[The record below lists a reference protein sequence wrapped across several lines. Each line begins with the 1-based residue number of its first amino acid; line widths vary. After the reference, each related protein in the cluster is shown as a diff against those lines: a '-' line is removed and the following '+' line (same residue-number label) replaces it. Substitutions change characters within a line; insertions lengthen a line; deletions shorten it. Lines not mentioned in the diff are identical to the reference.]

1 MCFSLDST
9 YVDLSLLWTPKYNLL
24 LLKYKDYNTRLK
36 KFFAII
42 EREYQ
47 DEKPLHIADPDRSC
61 FAIITH
67 EEYEKLYCS
76 KGLQELLASK
86 DVVVT
91 NCGDPGIKFDAA
103 GLRTLSHLDSQVS
116 IQGKRFDKS
125 KMHT

>member
-1 MCFSLDST
+1 LA
-9 YVDLSLLWTPKYNLL
+9 PKFNRLP
-24 LLKYKDYNTRLK
+24 LKYEDYNTRLK
-36 KFFAII
+36 KFFASI

-67 EEYEKLYCS
+67 EEYEKLSS
-76 KGLQELLASK
+76 KGLSQLLACK

-91 NCGDPGIKFDAA
+91 NCGDPGVTFDAA
-103 GLRTLSHLDSQVS
+103 GLRTLSPLDSQVS
-116 IQGKRFDKS
+116 IQGKCFDNP